1 MPTISQKTMLPR
13 AIQTKM
19 DLRDARF
26 RPLGDVN
33 AAMRDLDMSAPE
45 VDALLDIQLLLGFNI
60 AVDPDGRRELRV
72 LTRSIEHFRETF
84 GSNRLQLKWSE
95 IFKLI
100 LPHDKPVVTGL
111 EIQRGL
117 NCDRGHVE
125 NLCNAKLLK
134 VITEAQP
141 GPHGSPTITRASY
154 EAFMKG
160 RML

>member
-72 LTRSIEHFRETF
+72 L
-84 GSNRLQLKWSE
+84 
-95 IFKLI
+95 
-100 LPHDKPVVTGL
+100 
-111 EIQRGL
+111 
-117 NCDRGHVE
+117 
-125 NLCNAKLLK
+125 
-134 VITEAQP
+134 
-141 GPHGSPTITRASY
+141 
-154 EAFMKG
+154 
-160 RML
+160 